1 MLKGASKAM
10 EEIKDLKVGDIVAG
24 KVIKVSKEEALID
37 IGYAYEGT
45 IYKDHLTTRKI
56 TDCNEIIKV
65 DDVITVKV
73 TKISEGDQTNSLLLS
88 RLDLEKKEAIDRFRS
103 ELEVGN
109 NVNARVK
116 KSVNGGLLLDFH
128 GIELFMPES
137 LIDIKNAPKDT
148 LVGTETTVR
157 IIEIR
162 LERGKEKFIA
172 NRKQVQL
179 DEQRQ
184 LEKAELATFN
194 VGDIVKGKVERIVD
208 FGAFV
213 HIGELT
219 EGLLH
224 ISEISYY
231 HIIKVEDALKVG
243 DLVTV
248 KIIKISGRK
257 ISLSMKAL
265 EEKPWDLF
273 LKTHKVGDK
282 VEATVIKKMQFGMI
296 MEVEKEVR
304 GLLNRFDYSW
314 NPQENLAGTVE
325 VGSKFEVQITAIDTE
340 KQQFT
345 LSKKHLEYN
354 PWSDVKVR
362 VGELVSATVKTVQEK
377 GAIVEVM
384 GVEAYLP
391 ISELADERVEKAADK
406 VKVGDILSV
415 EVIQVFPKEWK
426 MTVSLKRATS
436 KSERKEFESH
446 LNENVSSDQSLA
458 DLFAKFKK

>member
-1 MLKGASKAM
+1 M

>member
-1 MLKGASKAM
+1 
-10 EEIKDLKVGDIVAG
+10 
-24 KVIKVSKEEALID
+24 
-37 IGYAYEGT
+37 
-45 IYKDHLTTRKI
+45 
-56 TDCNEIIKV
+56 
-65 DDVITVKV
+65 
-73 TKISEGDQTNSLLLS
+73 
-88 RLDLEKKEAIDRFRS
+88 
-103 ELEVGN
+103 
-109 NVNARVK
+109 
-116 KSVNGGLLLDFH
+116 
-128 GIELFMPES
+128 
-137 LIDIKNAPKDT
+137 
-148 LVGTETTVR
+148 
-157 IIEIR
+157 
-162 LERGKEKFIA
+162 
-172 NRKQVQL
+172 
-179 DEQRQ
+179 
-184 LEKAELATFN
+184 N

>member
-24 KVIKVSKEEALID
+24 KVIKVTKDEALID
-37 IGYAYEGT
+37 IGYAYEGV

-56 TDCNEIIKV
+56 ADCSEIIKV

-88 RLDLEKKEAIDRFRS
+88 RLDLEKKEAMDRYRS
-103 ELEVGN
+103 ELEVGKD
-109 NVNARVK
+109 VIARIK

-128 GIELFMPES
+128 GVELFMPES
-137 LIDIKNAPKDT
+137 LIDINNTPKDS

-162 LERGKEKFIA
+162 MERGKEKFIA
-172 NRKQVQL
+172 NRKQVQF
-179 DEQRQ
+179 DEQRE
-184 LEKAELATFN
+184 LEKAEMATFN
-194 VGDIVKGKVERIVD
+194 VGDIVKGKVERIVE

-231 HIIKVEDALKVG
+231 HVKKVEDALKVG
-243 DLVTV
+243 DEITT
-248 KIIKISGRK
+248 KIIKITGRK
-257 ISLSMKAL
+257 ISLSKKAL

-273 LKTHKVGDK
+273 IKSHKVGDK

-314 NPQENLAGTVE
+314 NPSENLAGTVE
-325 VGSKFEVQITAIDTE
+325 VGSKFDVQITSIDTD

-354 PWSDVKVR
+354 PWSDIKIR
-362 VGELVSATVKTVQEK
+362 VGEQVSATVKTIQEK
-377 GAIVEVM
+377 GAVVQVM
-384 GVEAYLP
+384 GVEAFLP
-391 ISELADERVEKAADK
+391 ISELAEERVEKVVDK
-406 VKVGDILSV
+406 VKVGDIIAV

-426 MTVSLKRATS
+426 MTVSLKRATL